1 MISCSSY
8 WRPIAEHPGGAT
20 TITLSAGKPRRHQNV
35 IAAELHGLIGNPE
48 GRLILDFGNV
58 RFIQGLELGTLV
70 ILHAR
75 MKAAGGRLTII
86 NVQPQI
92 YEVFALTGLNQLIEI
107 SQQCHGAEV
116 RRGTVLTN

>member
-1 MISCSSY
+1 MISYSLHR
-8 WRPIAEHPGGAT
+8 RPAAEHVDGVT
-20 TITLSAGKPRRHQNV
+20 TITLSAGKPRAYQNV
-35 IAAELHGLIGNPE
+35 IAAELRGHVGNPQ
-48 GRLILDFGNV
+48 GHLILDFENV

-107 SQQCHGAEV
+107 SQQHSGAELP
-116 RRGTVLTN
+116 RGASLTN

>member
-1 MISCSSY
+1 MISCLSQ
-8 WRPIAEHPGGAT
+8 WRPAAEQLDSVT
-20 TITLSAGKPRRHQNV
+20 TITLSAGKPRAHQNV
-35 IAAELHGLIGNPE
+35 IAAELRGHVGNPQ

-92 YEVFALTGLNQLIEI
+92 YEVFALTGLNQLIDI
-107 SQQCHGAEV
+107 SQQHSGTEV
-116 RRGTVLTN
+116 RRGRLAD